1 MKMDFHDIAKKA
13 HGGDKEAMTLLII
26 EAPKGVQGDR
36 SPEEFAEQMAGDSC
50 ACDKMKEM
58 DYTSKEAF
66 DPYADYADQ
75 YDAPKEES
83 GIQHELEMMLEGWS
97 GADPDSD
104 AGRYYQDLKTLV
116 ESHFGSKE
124 KEEGGEE

>member
-1 MKMDFHDIAKKA
+1 MKMNFNDIAKKA

-36 SPEEFAEQMAGDSC
+36 SPKEFAEHLSSDEC
-50 ACDKMKEM
+50 ACKEM
-58 DYTSKEAF
+58 EDMEYTSKEAF
-66 DPYADYADQ
+66 DPYSDYSDQ

-97 GADPDSD
+97 GSDPDSD
-104 AGRYYQDLKTLV
+104 AGRYYQDLKALV
-116 ESHFGSKE
+116 KSHFGSKE
-124 KEEGGEE
+124 EGGEE